1 MKNTSMEATTLNRI
15 RPMAAQS
22 STSFRF
28 ARMTRSVKTTQR
40 NTAGRISMV
49 NMCTAM
55 PRKAR

>member
-1 MKNTSMEATTLNRI
+1 
-15 RPMAAQS
+15 MAAQS

-28 ARMTRSVKTTQR
+28 ERMTRSVKTTQR
-40 NTAGRISMV
+40 NAAGRISMV